1 MFKSI
6 QSESWQ
12 FQCDKLPYGGLW
24 LEYVFLGKFSV
35 TIPCCLINRNL
46 NYYQDYLN
54 CQCFKSRLPQR
65 PYFPYCVQSYRRC
78 LLLTALKRTHQ
89 LTTTAMTGWQ
99 EPFFTNQASHLPTF
113 FYFYTYCCRNLD
125 SACVCFLWKICC
137 SNFRT
142 VSNKRHEAFPFENC
156 KNFDCFI
163 SFSRKN
169 YFMQYLYFNNS
180 TLICIWL
187 DYNCYYT
194 TSCIPIIS
202 TAVEVCKW
210 HKKV

>member
-1 MFKSI
+1 MEGYDLKFSNNW
-6 QSESWQ
+6 E
-12 FQCDKLPYGGLW
+12 F
-24 LEYVFLGKFSV
+24 VFLGKFSV
-35 TIPCCLINRNL
+35 TIPYCLINRNL
-46 NYYQDYLN
+46 HYYQDYLN

-156 KNFDCFI
+156 KKFDCLVLHNFFTKKLLHVI
-163 SFSRKN
+163 SRFHQQYTDLHLTWLQLLLY
-169 YFMQYLYFNNS
+169 YFLYTN
-180 TLICIWL
+180 
-187 DYNCYYT
+187 
-194 TSCIPIIS
+194 
-202 TAVEVCKW
+202 
-210 HKKV
+210 H